1 MAQRQQDRMSQQLD
15 AVRGKVENAGRS
27 ALERPVFTARVVGL
41 ALGVL
46 LLAVGAGTKSAN
58 AALCGVLFAGAALIA
73 DAKIGAVSGK
83 MFAAR
88 VALALV
94 SATLFLFGL
103 SVAWM
108 SVTGKLQ
115 CTPRMMQA
123 TGSTLIALTLVMNL
137 VMRYMLA

>member
-27 ALERPVFTARVVGL
+27 ALERPVFTARIVGL

-108 SVTGKLQ
+108 SVKLQ
-115 CTPRMMQA
+115 CTPRLMQA